1 MDARSDE
8 ITILLQAWSRGE
20 PDALSELIARVE
32 PELRKIARF
41 YFRQEDGDH
50 TLQPTA
56 LVGEVCL
63 RLMGWRTVR
72 WDSREQFF
80 SWVGLLMRRL
90 LIDHAH
96 RRKSQKRGGR
106 VKMLSLTGASQRA
119 AASGLD
125 PAYLLDLGAAL
136 EKLNRIDPE
145 AARVVD
151 LKFFAGLSSE
161 ESARVLGLSRAT
173 VNRRWKAAKLLL
185 ARELGDPA
193 VS

>member
-1 MDARSDE
+1 
-8 ITILLQAWSRGE
+8 
-20 PDALSELIARVE
+20 
-32 PELRKIARF
+32 
-41 YFRQEDGDH
+41 
-50 TLQPTA
+50 
-56 LVGEVCL
+56 
-63 RLMGWRTVR
+63 
-72 WDSREQFF
+72 
-80 SWVGLLMRRL
+80 
-90 LIDHAH
+90 
-96 RRKSQKRGGR
+96 
-106 VKMLSLTGASQRA
+106 MLSLTGASQRA

-173 VNRRWKAAKLLL
+173 VNRRWKAAKLFL